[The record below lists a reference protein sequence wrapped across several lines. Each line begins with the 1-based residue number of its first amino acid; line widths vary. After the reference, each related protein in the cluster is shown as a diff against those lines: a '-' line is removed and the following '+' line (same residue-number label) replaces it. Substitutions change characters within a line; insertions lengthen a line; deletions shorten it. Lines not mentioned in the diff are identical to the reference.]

1 MADRLELE
9 SAIMDAEG
17 AAAVLSI
24 LEIELTSSTTAGWEA
39 LRLTPREDLCVTT
52 LSPTEQRAL
61 DYASRNLQV
70 AVAEVARI
78 FYAAAGAGT
87 L

>member
-1 MADRLELE
+1 MVDRLELE

-39 LRLTPREDLCVTT
+39 LRLKPREDQCVTV
-52 LSPTEQRAL
+52 LSPTEKRAL
-61 DYASRNLQV
+61 DHASVNLQR
-70 AVAEVARI
+70 AVAEVSRI
-78 FYAAAGAGT
+78 FYAAAEAKT